1 MDQQLNQKPI
11 KAKLSLKVHAMC
23 GWPLILIVMGGAI
36 GGGLGGLAY
45 GINIAIYKSK
55 LTNPVKILLNIFVGL
70 SAFIVWFIIA
80 TQLLGLIKK

>member
-1 MDQQLNQKPI
+1 MDQELNQKPI
-11 KAKLSLKVHAMC
+11 KTKLSFKVHAMC
-23 GWPLILIVMGGAI
+23 GWPLLLIIMGGAI

-55 LTNPVKILLNIFVGL
+55 LSNALKIILNIIVGL